1 MSPIEILKI
10 ALNAL
15 RANKMRSFLTMLG
28 IIIGVASVI
37 VMVSISSGA
46 SSQIEKAVASLG
58 TNILT
63 VFPGADFRAR
73 REGAGSARPLS
84 ESDVKAIEQ
93 LPGVVAVSG
102 SLSAGAQLIYGNV
115 NWSTQVQG
123 VHEAYFGI
131 RDWDVQTGREFTSQ
145 EARSGAKVAVI
156 GATTAKQL
164 FGSSDPVGA
173 RIRVNRVPFTVIGV
187 LQSKGQSGFGQDQDD
202 TVLIPISTMRNRIR
216 GNTDVTVPNNVGTL
230 QVQVDTSDDLGP
242 VSDEI
247 TDLLRE
253 RRHIQPGQDNDFMVG
268 NRAEFIR
275 TRTEALNTMSL
286 LLAATGGVALVV
298 GGIGIMNIMLVS
310 VTERTR
316 EIGLRMAI
324 GARRKVILSQFLGE
338 ATTLCILGGI
348 IGIFLGAGISTIMAL
363 VGSWPIT
370 IDLWTVLTAHRR
382 LGLRRDLLRLLSG
395 PEGLD
400 AEPDRSAALRIVPAL
415 HRATRGGRCGP
426 RFVCAKHNSLVAR
439 AS

>member
-1 MSPIEILKI
+1 MSAIEILKI

-84 ESDVKAIEQ
+84 EADVKAIEQ

-102 SLSAGAQLIYGNV
+102 SLGSSAQLIYGNV

-123 VHEAYFGI
+123 VHAAYFGI
-131 RDWDVQTGREFTSQ
+131 RDWDVSQGREFTSQ

-164 FGSSDPVGA
+164 FGTSDPVGA

-187 LQSKGQSGFGQDQDD
+187 LQAKGQSGFGQDQDD

-230 QVQVDTSDDLGP
+230 QVQVDSSDDLSP

-275 TRTEALNTMSL
+275 TRTEALSTMSL

-370 IDLWTVLTAHRR
+370 IDLWTVLTAI
-382 LGLRRDLLRLLSG
+382 
-395 PEGLD
+395 
-400 AEPDRSAALRIVPAL
+400 AASAFVGIFFGFYPARKASMLNPIEALRYE
-415 HRATRGGRCGP
+415 
-426 RFVCAKHNSLVAR
+426 
-439 AS
+439 

>member
-1 MSPIEILKI
+1 MSIVEILKI
-10 ALNAL
+10 ALSAL

-73 REGAGSARPLS
+73 REGANSARPLS
-84 ESDVKAIEQ
+84 ESDVTAIQQ

-102 SLSAGAQLIYGNV
+102 SLGSSAQVIYGNV

-123 VHEAYFGI
+123 VHASFFGI
-131 RDWDVQTGREFTSQ
+131 RDWSVTQGREFTSQ

-164 FGSSDPVGA
+164 FGNSDPVDA
-173 RIRVNRVPFTVIGV
+173 RVRINRVPFTIIGV
-187 LQSKGQSGFGQDQDD
+187 LQAKGQSGFGQDQDD

-230 QVQVDTSDDLGP
+230 QVQVDSADDLSM
-242 VSDEI
+242 VSDEV

-253 RRHIQPGQDNDFMVG
+253 RRHIQPGADNDFMVG

-275 TRTEALNTMSL
+275 TRTQALNTMSL

-324 GARRKVILSQFLGE
+324 GARRRVILSQFLGE
-338 ATTLCILGGI
+338 ATTLCILGGL
-348 IGIFLGAGISTIMAL
+348 IGILLGVSISTVMAL

-370 IDLWTVLTAHRR
+370 VNVWTILTAIAASAFVGIFFGFYPARKAS
-382 LGLRRDLLRLLSG
+382 LLN
-395 PEGLD
+395 PIE
-400 AEPDRSAALRIVPAL
+400 ALRYE
-415 HRATRGGRCGP
+415 
-426 RFVCAKHNSLVAR
+426 
-439 AS
+439 

>member
-370 IDLWTVLTAHRR
+370 IDLWTVLTAI
-382 LGLRRDLLRLLSG
+382 
-395 PEGLD
+395 
-400 AEPDRSAALRIVPAL
+400 AASAFVGIFFGFYPARKASMLNPIEALRYE
-415 HRATRGGRCGP
+415 
-426 RFVCAKHNSLVAR
+426 
-439 AS
+439 

>member
-1 MSPIEILKI
+1 MSAIEILKI

-84 ESDVKAIEQ
+84 EADVKAIEQ

-102 SLSAGAQLIYGNV
+102 SLGSSAQLIYGNV

-123 VHEAYFGI
+123 VHAAYFGI
-131 RDWDVQTGREFTSQ
+131 RDWDVSQGREFTSQ

-164 FGSSDPVGA
+164 FGTSDPVGA

-187 LQSKGQSGFGQDQDD
+187 LQAKGQSGFGQDQDD

-230 QVQVDTSDDLGP
+230 QVQVDSSDDLSP

-275 TRTEALNTMSL
+275 TRTEALSTMSL

-370 IDLWTVLTAHRR
+370 INLWTVLTAI
-382 LGLRRDLLRLLSG
+382 
-395 PEGLD
+395 
-400 AEPDRSAALRIVPAL
+400 AASAFVGIFFGFYPARKASMLNPIEALRYE
-415 HRATRGGRCGP
+415 
-426 RFVCAKHNSLVAR
+426 
-439 AS
+439 